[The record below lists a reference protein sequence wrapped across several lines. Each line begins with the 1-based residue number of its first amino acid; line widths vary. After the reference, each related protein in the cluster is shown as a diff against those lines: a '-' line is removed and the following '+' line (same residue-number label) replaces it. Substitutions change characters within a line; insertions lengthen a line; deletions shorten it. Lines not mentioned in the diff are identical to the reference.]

1 VPADEPTV
9 DHLALDADDPVEA
22 LHERGVTDGLP
33 VIPPTPERVAAHV
46 AASGRPADEV
56 VARVPP
62 AGGHGTVARLAANAV
77 MAGCRPSLMP
87 VVLAATRAMCE
98 EAFNLYGVR
107 TSNHPATP
115 LFVVGGPAV
124 GEHGF
129 NAGTNVFGPVSR
141 ANATL
146 GRAMNLI
153 VQNVGGATP
162 QLIDQSTMGHPGRYA
177 YCIAEHPESPW
188 APLHEAEG
196 GLPAGSSGVTAF
208 AGDAPTAVADYASIA
223 FDDLARSFAYHVANV
238 WANPFYAF
246 SEVMLVVNPAHAR
259 VLAQDGQDRA
269 AVLERVGTVAREIAG
284 ALPHEGVAP
293 YERGLHL
300 VCAGGEWGQYS
311 AIVTGWVGPGI
322 GSTMTSQE
330 V

>member
-1 VPADEPTV
+1 M
-9 DHLALDADDPVEA
+9 
-22 LHERGVTDGLP
+22 G
-33 VIPPTPERVAAHV
+33 
-46 AASGRPADEV
+46 GR
-56 VARVPP
+56 
-62 AGGHGTVARLAANAV
+62 GTVARLAANAV

-87 VVLAATRAMCE
+87 VVVAATRAMCDD
-98 EAFNLYGVR
+98 AFNLYGVR
-107 TSNHPATP
+107 TSNHPASP

-124 GEHGF
+124 PEHDF
-129 NAGTNVFGPVSR
+129 NAGTNLFGPVSR

-153 VQNVGGATP
+153 IQNVGGAAP
-162 QLIDQSTMGHPGRYA
+162 QVVDQSTMGHPGRYT

-188 APLHEAEG
+188 PPLHEAEG

-208 AGDAPTAVADYASIA
+208 AGDAPIAVADYASIEPE
-223 FDDLARSFAYHVANV
+223 DLARSFAYHVAYV

-246 SEVMLVVNPAHAR
+246 SENLLLANTAH
-259 VLAQDGQDRA
+259 A
-269 AVLERVGTVAREIAG
+269 AVLVKRGWGREEVLGRIGALARELAG
-284 ALPHEGVAP
+284 ELPHEGVAP

-311 AIVTGWVGPGI
+311 AIVNGWVGPGI
-322 GSTMTSQE
+322 GSTMTTRE